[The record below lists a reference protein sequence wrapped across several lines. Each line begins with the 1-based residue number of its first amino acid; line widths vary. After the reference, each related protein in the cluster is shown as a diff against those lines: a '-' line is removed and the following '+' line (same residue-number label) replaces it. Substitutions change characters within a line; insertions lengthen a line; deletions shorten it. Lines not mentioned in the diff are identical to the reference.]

1 MFLPDLRTIKKKK
14 EQKTHKPPNR
24 NKISWERQ
32 WRAMPVLLEDNA
44 CPLKA
49 VAGGLSPP
57 PAQMPPYE
65 TFPDTEAK
73 LDPIYAPDLRSGAEN
88 TLPAEEGVLA

>member
-1 MFLPDLRTIKKKK
+1 
-14 EQKTHKPPNR
+14 
-24 NKISWERQ
+24 
-32 WRAMPVLLEDNA
+32 MPVLLEDNV

-49 VAGGLSPP
+49 VVGGGLFPL
-57 PAQMPPYE
+57 PAQMPSYE